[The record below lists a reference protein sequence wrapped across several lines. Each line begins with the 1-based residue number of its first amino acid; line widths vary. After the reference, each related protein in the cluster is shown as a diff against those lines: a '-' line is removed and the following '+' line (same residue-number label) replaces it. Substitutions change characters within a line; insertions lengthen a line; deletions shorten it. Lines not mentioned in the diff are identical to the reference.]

1 MATKITRDVIEA
13 YLNCRYKGYL
23 KLAGEHDNP
32 SDYEQFMRESRERIR
47 LAGTNRLLVRHK
59 EDEVLRGCI
68 VTPAVLKRG
77 VPLLLDATVEDEEFG
92 LRFDA
97 LQRAVGASRLGG
109 FHYVPVLFH
118 EAEMPTRKP
127 RTLLELLGLV
137 LGTVQGWHPGWGV
150 LIYGRHCQ
158 VRRLRLRSNAEP
170 FRRAM
175 KEIKEVQ
182 RAGTP
187 PPLTLNS
194 HCQICEFRQSCH
206 AEATAKDDLSLLR
219 GVAEKEIRKYGRRG
233 IFTVTQLSCTFRP
246 RKKGKRSKLKRQL
259 HQHALQA
266 LAIREKKVHVLG
278 DPELPACATR
288 IYIDIEGEP
297 ERRFDYLLGMI
308 AEADGGVEQ
317 HSFWADSP
325 TEESRLFLQFLD
337 VVACYDDFRIY
348 CYGSY
353 EAAFLRRMIKL
364 LKRQE
369 LDGRLLSR
377 VVNVLSVIHA
387 HVYFPTYSNGLK
399 DIGRFLG
406 FRWTEADASGIQS
419 IVWRRKWEE
428 TRSVMFKDMLTTY
441 NLEDCAALKR
451 VTEFLYAACSRQ
463 CEPQK
468 VSREGLEIARVEDIS
483 HQSSRPGWGD
493 IAFALPD
500 FSFVNERAHFDYQRD
515 RVLVRT
521 SKILR
526 KRRGRKGAKRWK
538 KSRKVNRE
546 VEISTQSC
554 PFCGGTELARRQN
567 GNLARLSFD
576 LRITRSGIRRWVTRY
591 RTTWH
596 YCAGCAKR
604 FLPSDYLRLEEFCH
618 SLKSWAMYE
627 HVAHRTSLPN
637 IADTIRECFNMPIRH
652 PQVHA
657 FKQLLADYYQGTC
670 KRLLEKIV
678 GGVLLH
684 VDETEVHVRRIGR
697 GYVWVFTNLEEVVY
711 LYRPSREG
719 DFLHDLLKDFRGVL
733 ISDFY
738 AAYDSLNC
746 PQQKCLVHLIRDFNQ
761 DIVGN
766 PWDEELKSLA
776 SAFGRL
782 LRAVIA
788 TVDRYGL
795 SQRHLGKHRR
805 DVDRFFQTTVAE
817 TFHSEVAEGYRKR
830 LLKYRDKLFTFL
842 DHDGVPWNN
851 NNAEHAVKGFAYY
864 REVADNLVTEVGLD
878 QYLVLLSVYETC
890 KYKRVSFLKFLV
902 SGETDIDVFSGGDGK
917 RILPVIELCPEGME
931 SCRPSRKR
939 LGVQAMGEGGT
950 TATTLDES
958 AARPETPA

>member
-1 MATKITRDVIEA
+1 MATKITREVIES

-23 KLAGEHDNP
+23 KLAGEYDNP
-32 SDYEQFMRESRERIR
+32 SDYEQLMRECRERVR
-47 LAGTNRLLVRHK
+47 LAGTNKLLVRYK
-59 EDEVLRGCI
+59 ENEVLRGCI

-77 VPLLLDATVEDEEFG
+77 VPLLLDATVEDEEFS

-97 LQRAVGASRLGG
+97 LQRAAGASRLGG

-118 EAEMPTRKP
+118 EAERPARKP
-127 RTLLELLGLV
+127 RALLELLGLV
-137 LGTVQGWHPGWGV
+137 LGTIQGWQPSWAV
-150 LIYGRHCQ
+150 LIHGRYCEAK
-158 VRRLRLRSNAEP
+158 RLRLRRNAEQ
-170 FRRAM
+170 FGRAM
-175 KEIKEVQ
+175 KEIKEMQ
-182 RAGTP
+182 GTRTP
-187 PPLTLNS
+187 PLSLNN
-194 HCQICEFRQSCH
+194 HCQICEFRQRCH

-219 GVAEKEIRKYGRRG
+219 AVGEKEIRKYGRRG

-246 RKKGKRSKLKRQL
+246 RKKSKQSKQKKQL

-266 LAIREKKVHVLG
+266 LAIREKKVHILG
-278 DPELPACATR
+278 DPELPACTTR

-297 ERRFDYLLGMI
+297 ERGFDYLLGMI
-308 AEADGGVEQ
+308 VETDGSVEQ

-325 TEESRLFLQFLD
+325 AEESRLFLQFLD

-353 EAAFLRRMIKL
+353 EGAFLRRMIKL
-364 LKRQE
+364 LERQE

-377 VVNVLSVIHA
+377 VVNVLSIIHA

-406 FRWTEADASGIQS
+406 FRWTQTGASGIQS
-419 IVWRRKWEE
+419 VVWRRKWEE
-428 TRSVMFKDMLTTY
+428 ARSGMFKDMLTTY

-451 VTEFLYAACSRQ
+451 VTEFLYATCSRQ

-468 VSREGLEIARVEDIS
+468 LSAEGLEIARVEDIS
-483 HQSSRPGWGD
+483 HQSLRPSWGD

-515 RVLVRT
+515 KVFLRT
-521 SKILR
+521 SKTLR
-526 KRRGRKGAKRWK
+526 KRGGQKGAKRWK
-538 KSRKVNRE
+538 KGRKVNRE
-546 VEISTQSC
+546 VQISTWSC
-554 PFCGGTELARRQN
+554 PFCGGTELTRRQN

-576 LRITRSGIRRWVTRY
+576 LRVTHSGIKRWVTRY
-591 RTTWH
+591 RTAWH
-596 YCAGCAKR
+596 HCAGCGKQ
-604 FLPSDYLRLEEFCH
+604 FLPADYLRLEEFCH
-618 SLKSWAMYE
+618 SLQSWAMYE
-627 HVAHRTSLPN
+627 HVAHRTSIPN
-637 IADTIRECFNMPIRH
+637 IADTIRECFNLPIRY
-652 PQVHA
+652 PQVQA
-657 FKQLLADYYQGTC
+657 FKQLLAGYYQGTY
-670 KRLLEKIV
+670 KRLLEKVV
-678 GGVLLH
+678 GGPLLH
-684 VDETEVHVRRIGR
+684 VDETEVHVRRVGK

-711 LYRPSREG
+711 LYRRSREG
-719 DFLHDLLKDFRGVL
+719 DFLHDLLKDFHGVL
-733 ISDFY
+733 VSDFC

-746 PQQKCLVHLIRDFNQ
+746 PQQKCLIHLIRDFNQ

-776 SAFGRL
+776 STFGCL

-795 SQRHLGKHRR
+795 TQRHLGKHRR
-805 DVDRFFQTTVAE
+805 DVDRFFQTTVAK
-817 TFHSEVAEGYRKR
+817 TFRSEVAEGYRKR

-842 DHDGVPWNN
+842 DYDGVPWNN

-864 REVADNLVTEVGLD
+864 REVADNLVTESGLT
-878 QYLVLLSVYETC
+878 QYLTLLSVHQTC
-890 KYKRVSFLKFLV
+890 KYKRISFLKFLV
-902 SGETDIDVFSGGDGK
+902 SGETDIDVFSGGHGK
-917 RILPVIELCPEGME
+917 RALPVIELYPEGTE

-950 TATTLDES
+950 TATTLDET